1 MYRGKVLIV
10 DDDNSVNT
18 MLSTELTRR
27 GYQTRTAPGAEQAL
41 EIYRAGRFDAVISD
55 VRMPRMNGTELLEK
69 IRALDQDVAVILV
82 TGYADIDS
90 AREAVR
96 HGAFDYVLKPF
107 NLDMLAEGVAAAV
120 ARTRHERGLR
130 ENRTRLEALV
140 EERARDLEFQST
152 ALRLEQE
159 RFHGI
164 LKSANFGLL
173 VLNGDDDG
181 VILINQQAKA
191 YLQLRAGPGTDVF
204 DENFR
209 GLFPDEVSERIAT
222 LVAAVK
228 DTAQVCRLPSFTNH
242 DGLILEMQS
251 YPVMNQGTLRAT
263 VIVINDITE
272 RTKLEEQL
280 LISSKLAGIGELAAG
295 IAHEINNPIGFVAT
309 NTRTLARYVG
319 GLTELVAEY
328 HKLKDVVAG
337 REAADELVQ
346 KIDRLERRLDFGG
359 MLTDMQSLVA
369 ENCSG
374 LERVV
379 KILRDLRNFSHM
391 DDDTPQELD
400 LNAVIKEALNLARN
414 ELKYKATVE
423 THLAE
428 LPPILGHPAQLSQV
442 FINLLV
448 NAAHAI
454 ERKGTI
460 AIATRAR
467 DATIVATVRDTGA
480 GIPAESLPKIFDPFY
495 TTKQRGHGTG
505 LGLSIALEIIQ
516 KHGGT
521 IDVETEV
528 GTGTTFTIEL
538 PIGRTAEADRG
549 PTHAHDDLRT
559 RTEESTP

>member
-10 DDDNSVNT
+10 DDDDNVNT
-18 MLSTELTRR
+18 MLSTELAKH
-27 GYQTRTAPGAEQAL
+27 GYQTQTATGAEQAL
-41 EIYRAGRFDAVISD
+41 EQYRAGGFDVVISD
-55 VRMPRMNGTELLEK
+55 VRMPGMNGTELLQ
-69 IRALDQDVAVILV
+69 RLHALDQDIAVILV

-107 NLDMLAEGVAAAV
+107 NLDTLVEGVAAAA
-120 ARTRHERGLR
+120 ARTRHQRDMH
-130 ENRTRLEALV
+130 ENHTRLEALV
-140 EERARDLEFQST
+140 EERARDLEFQSD
-152 ALRLEQE
+152 ALRLEQD

-173 VLNGDDDG
+173 VLNGDDDS
-181 VILINQQAKA
+181 VILINQQAKG
-191 YLQLRAGPGTDVF
+191 YLQLRAEPGTEVF
-204 DENFR
+204 DEDIR
-209 GLFPDEVSERIAT
+209 DLFPDEVNERITT

-251 YPVMNQGTLRAT
+251 YPVMSQGRLRAT

-272 RTKLEEQL
+272 RAKLEEQL
-280 LISSKLAGIGELAAG
+280 LVSSKLAGIGELAAG
-295 IAHEINNPIGFVAT
+295 IAHEINNPIGFVAS

-319 GLTELVAEY
+319 DLTELVAEY
-328 HKLKDVVAG
+328 HKLKDVVAA
-337 REAADELVQ
+337 REASDELVQ
-346 KIDRLERRLDFGG
+346 KIDRLERRLDFGD
-359 MLTDMQSLVA
+359 MLDDMQSLVA
-369 ENCSG
+369 ENRNG
-374 LERVV
+374 LDRVV

-414 ELKYKATVE
+414 ELKYKATIE
-423 THLAE
+423 TDLAE
-428 LPPILGHPAQLSQV
+428 LPAMLGHPAQLSQV

-454 ERKGTI
+454 EHKGTI
-460 AIATRAR
+460 SIATRTR
-467 DATIVATVRDTGA
+467 DETIVATVRDTGS

-495 TTKQRGHGTG
+495 TSKQRGHGTG

-521 IDVETEV
+521 IAVETEA
-528 GTGTTFTIEL
+528 GTGTTFTVEL
-538 PIGRTAEADRG
+538 PIGRTAEAGHG
-549 PTHAHDDLRT
+549 PTH
-559 RTEESTP
+559 S